1 MVGEGR
7 DLKLQSFALV
17 EGSVQRTEALFALR
31 NLYVTSVHDEGF
43 YIDVLTTTF

>member
-17 EGSVQRTEALFALR
+17 EGSVQRTEALF
-31 NLYVTSVHDEGF
+31 VTSVHDEGF